1 MCHPYEHFDAPT
13 FAAFV
18 REKFS
23 EMFRKVGKKGWHIF
37 VQDNDPM
44 QNSESVRQALNA
56 LKAKQL
62 KIPPRSPDINPIEN
76 FFHSMTEKLR
86 QQALKQNIT
95 HETFPEFSDYDN
107 NFKEFFYH
115 RN

>member
-1 MCHPYEHFDAPT
+1 
-13 FAAFV
+13 
-18 REKFS
+18 
-23 EMFRKVGKKGWHIF
+23 
-37 VQDNDPM
+37 M

-95 HETFPEFSDYDN
+95 HETFPEFSDRVTTTLKNFSITEINKTIESMN
-107 NFKEFFYH
+107 NSLQLIKQLNGQ
-115 RN
+115 RIKN

>member
-1 MCHPYEHFDAPT
+1 
-13 FAAFV
+13 
-18 REKFS
+18 
-23 EMFRKVGKKGWHIF
+23 
-37 VQDNDPM
+37 M

-95 HETFPEFSDYDN
+95 HETFPEFSDCVTTTLKNFSITEINKTIESMN
-107 NFKEFFYH
+107 NRLQFIKELNGQ
-115 RN
+115 RIKN

>member
-1 MCHPYEHFDAPT
+1 
-13 FAAFV
+13 
-18 REKFS
+18 
-23 EMFRKVGKKGWHIF
+23 
-37 VQDNDPM
+37 M
-44 QNSESVRQALNA
+44 QNSESVHQALNA

-95 HETFPEFSDYDN
+95 HETFPEFSDCVTTNLKNFSITEINKTMSMN
-107 NFKEFFYH
+107 NRLQLIKELNGQ
-115 RN
+115 RIKN

>member
-1 MCHPYEHFDAPT
+1 
-13 FAAFV
+13 
-18 REKFS
+18 
-23 EMFRKVGKKGWHIF
+23 
-37 VQDNDPM
+37 M

-95 HETFPEFSDYDN
+95 HETFPEFSDRVTTTLKNFSITEINKTVKSMN
-107 NFKEFFYH
+107 NRLQLIKELNGK
-115 RN
+115 RIKN

>member
-1 MCHPYEHFDAPT
+1 
-13 FAAFV
+13 
-18 REKFS
+18 
-23 EMFRKVGKKGWHIF
+23 
-37 VQDNDPM
+37 M

-62 KIPPRSPDINPIEN
+62 KIPPRSPDINPTEN

-95 HETFPEFSDYDN
+95 HETFPEFSDRVTTTLKNFSITEINKTVKSMN
-107 NFKEFFYH
+107 NRLQLIKELNGK
-115 RN
+115 RIKN